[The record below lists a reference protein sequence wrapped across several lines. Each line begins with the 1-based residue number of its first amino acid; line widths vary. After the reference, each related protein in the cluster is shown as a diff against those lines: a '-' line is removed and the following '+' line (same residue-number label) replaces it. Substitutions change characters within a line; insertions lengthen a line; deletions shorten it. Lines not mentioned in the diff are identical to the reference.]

1 MAANTSMFN
10 IGDIVTVRIPRLDGD
25 SKWLYKQLGL
35 SESEQYVISDV
46 LFAAYSRE
54 DNFIYWEYELKDHA
68 DLHNIPEEW
77 LRIYEDEEEIYAS
90 DIELLIGD

>member
-10 IGDIVTVRIPRLDGD
+10 IWDVVTVYIPECYDG
-25 SKWLYKQLGL
+25 KGLYKRLGL
-35 SESEQYVISDV
+35 SESERYVISGV
-46 LFAAYSRE
+46 HFAAYSRD

-68 DLHNIPEEW
+68 DLHIPEEW

-90 DIELLIGD
+90 DIECLIGD

>member
-10 IGDIVTVRIPRLDGD
+10 IGDIVTVCIPRRYGD
-25 SKWLYKQLGL
+25 RKWLYKRLGL
-35 SESEQYVISDV
+35 SESERYVISDV

-54 DNFIYWEYELKDHA
+54 DNFIYWEYELKDYA
-68 DLHNIPEEW
+68 DLYNIPEDW

-90 DIELLIGD
+90 DIKCLI